1 MKILKRVTIWIAISL
16 TIQFL
21 GLLYLDKK
29 IFVNTT
35 TFKAV
40 KVEEESKNND
50 IEITLPEDKDLRV
63 SFDGKFISY
72 LENGQVNLIST
83 KTGETIKIENEDES
97 EVSNYE
103 WLSDRNRMLLV
114 EKKKQSTTKSNLT
127 IYYYDAS
134 KKEKGKMEELDNV
147 AGSAKVD
154 KIKASTLTNVT
165 YIKVNEKGVKSSIY
179 RIDINHN
186 ITQPN
191 LMSSAVS
198 NMDVIPHEDSL
209 VYEDSISGSIYA
221 TAPKKK
227 LAFNDKVTLL
237 NIDSEDIVYI
247 GSLSGDKISKITYGL
262 LKEETSKW
270 KTITLKE
277 PMDKKDININRKGE
291 ILVNDNLNGIVTNL
305 TTSKETSYK
314 GKFLFMYD
322 KGMAS
327 VSQGKLIKTE
337 FNK

>member
-1 MKILKRVTIWIAISL
+1 MKLLKRITIWIAISL
-16 TIQFL
+16 TIQSL

-29 IFVNTT
+29 IFANTN

-40 KVEEESKNND
+40 KVEEEPKNKD
-50 IEITLPEDKDLRV
+50 IEITLPEGKDFSV

-72 LENGQVNLIST
+72 FENGQVNLINT
-83 KTGETIKIENEDES
+83 KTGEAIKVENEADS

-103 WLSDRNRMLLV
+103 WLSDRNRLLLV
-114 EKKKQSTTKSNLT
+114 EKKKQSSTKSKLT

-134 KKEKGKMEELDNV
+134 KKEKGKMKELDNV
-147 AGSAKVD
+147 AESAKVD

-179 RIDINHN
+179 RIDINHD
-186 ITQPN
+186 ITRPN

-198 NMDVIPHEDSL
+198 NMDVFPRDDIF
-209 VYEDSISGSIYA
+209 VYEDSINGSIY
-221 TAPKKK
+221 TTKSNKK
-227 LAFNDKVTLL
+227 LAFNEKITLL
-237 NIDSEDIVYI
+237 KVDSEDIVYV
-247 GSLSGDKISKITYGL
+247 GSLSGDKISKITYGKL
-262 LKEETSKW
+262 SDETSKW
-270 KTITLKE
+270 KTTTLKE
-277 PMDKKDININRKGE
+277 PIDKKDIHITRKGE

-314 GKFLFMYD
+314 GNLLCVYD
-322 KGMAS
+322 TGIAS